1 MAFLSEGRPRT
12 ILAMSSS
19 PGYPRMLTIGV
30 LGNVGSGKTA
40 LLQKLANWW
49 QTQGRQVEGFLAI
62 ASVRAPGAAGAPR
75 YDLEM
80 LNGGKRFSY
89 AVRDESLHPPY
100 RFDETAAST
109 LNLWADGLERGKAPS
124 LMIID
129 EFGPVEADGGGH
141 VSLWSRILGAKPEVL
156 AVAVRKGL
164 EGAIQTRLGTQFD
177 VLIDVD
183 SPGAWESLRQACVA
197 HSDWMRIGLYGGGA
211 GGFEASVGAI
221 LHGVR
226 MPLRGLFMASTQSA
240 IMTYAAHGLGHRR
253 RVVWVAFIA
262 ASLKALSPTGDRLR
276 PMLAITLQGLLF
288 GGSIT
293 LAGWNIVGAA
303 MGGFLIG
310 VWSAIQGVALQYL
323 FVGSDVI
330 RAYDS
335 AIQWIAKQL
344 SVGSLGFL
352 ALVFGWSLVCGAVTS
367 GLTVLAWKRREKMPA
382 RLHDAVFKTPKG
394 VILDPKPASASGA
407 MRRGVKDILR
417 PLFWMPVLI
426 VVGITIATGSP
437 LESALWIIVRAAA
450 VGFVLFSAVRAFD
463 MHRFIQWLKHRGY
476 WGPALAYERAVVRIR
491 GEAGTSPKPKT
502 GPGPSE

>member
-1 MAFLSEGRPRT
+1 MLIIG
-12 ILAMSSS
+12 IL
-19 PGYPRMLTIGV
+19 GQ
-30 LGNVGSGKTA
+30 VGSGKTA
-40 LLQKLANWW
+40 LLQKLTNWW
-49 QTQGRQVEGFLAI
+49 RLQGRQVEGFVAI
-62 ASVRAPGAAGAPR
+62 AGERLPGVAGAAR
-75 YDLEM
+75 YDLEL
-80 LNGGKRFSY
+80 LNGAKRFSY
-89 AVRDESLHPPY
+89 AVRDESLHLPY

-109 LNLWADGLERGKAPS
+109 LNSWADGLAWGNAPA
-124 LMIID
+124 LVILD
-129 EFGPVEADGGGH
+129 EFGPVEVNGGGH
-141 VSLWSRILGAKPEVL
+141 VSLWSRIMNAKPEIVV
-156 AVAVRKGL
+156 VAVRKGL
-164 EGAIQTRLGTQFD
+164 EGAIQARLDTRFD
-177 VLIDVD
+177 LLIDAD

-226 MPLRGLFMASTQSA
+226 MPLRGLFMSSTQSA
-240 IMTYAAHGLGHRR
+240 IMTYAADGLGHRR

-276 PMLAITLQGLLF
+276 PMLAITLQGLLY
-288 GGSIT
+288 GASIT
-293 LAGWNIVGAA
+293 VAGWNIVGAA
-303 MGGFLIG
+303 LGGFLIG

-352 ALVFGWSLVCGAVTS
+352 ALVFGWSLVCGAVS
-367 GLTVLAWKRREKMPA
+367 GGVTVLAWKRREKMPA
-382 RLHDAVFKTPKG
+382 RLHEAVFKTPKG
-394 VILDPKPASASGA
+394 VILDTKPASASGA

-417 PLFWMPVLI
+417 PLFWLPVLI

-437 LESALWIIVRAAA
+437 LESALWIIVRAAV

-463 MHRFIQWLKHRGY
+463 MHRFIQWLQHRGY
-476 WGPALAYERAVVRIR
+476 WGPALAYERAVERIR
-491 GEAGTSPKPKT
+491 GEAVTSPKPKT